1 MNTKLTLTPEN
12 KNYLIA
18 FLTNHLI
25 ECSDD
30 DVSDLYK
37 RRLVE
42 LISKL
47 VPEENK

>member
-25 ECSDD
+25 ECND

-42 LISKL
+42 LITKL

>member
-30 DVSDLYK
+30 VSDLYK

-42 LISKL
+42 LLSLLI
-47 VPEENK
+47 PDENK